1 MGFLFE
7 SDVDR
12 RRREAREE
20 WQAREDIK
28 YTRRLDS
35 EAKREENAQQR
46 EAQRAARA
54 RAAELKRDRE
64 KQAAEYAK
72 QEQAARPALTERVG
86 GTRGVK
92 VVTVHHHLSG
102 GFPVALLPPH
112 ESRADRLVFAAD
124 VMLDRD
130 PSKQHDGKFMDAT
143 ATARPLFEEIT
154 RDYGALLSRLRD
166 HTWWDSLCDSVG
178 VTLTKDGSPRPW
190 KGRYASGVQRVTLV
204 HSPVIMGVKIA
215 TDGLRIRIRARV
227 GDGAGRWSSPAKLDL
242 LRSAFQAA
250 GVNARDMTVGADSRG
265 NIVLAFRDRDPLAEP
280 PPSVITPYDAKRGR
294 AFLGITADGG
304 EAWVTIKNNA
314 STLIAGMQ
322 GSGKTAS
329 LMPLVAGLAGHVEL
343 HIVDCGASGEW
354 EIFEPACASY
364 DDSGDLAVVAEVM
377 EYALAAS
384 VERMKRVKRTGA
396 INYWEMDEAQRRQ
409 SGLVPVVFILEEA
422 PQALGQGQ
430 ATSDDKKLAERNM
443 ALVGKAAKTIRKAG
457 MSLIIITQK
466 PAATEIPTII
476 RDNAGQRISFRL
488 DSETAAATVFG
499 DAAYVDPKPTS
510 IPTGKPGRFIA
521 RLDQRGSVMGQAP
534 YLPVEEI
541 SEYVSAQ
548 RRIPKLGD
556 DASSSTLSRGS
567 NTPTPEQVAAM
578 TEQEKAEWMHRHAV
592 EMGWVP
598 SDTKVPAT
606 DGTVSSEPV
615 TDDLDDTDTEETGFD
630 L

>member
-28 YTRRLDS
+28 YARRLESD
-35 EAKREENAQQR
+35 ARREEGAQQR

-54 RAAELKRDRE
+54 RATEMKRDRE
-64 KQAAEYAK
+64 KKVKEYGDAER
-72 QEQAARPALTERVG
+72 AARPPLTVRVG
-86 GTRGVK
+86 GTREVK
-92 VVTVHHHLSG
+92 VVTVSHHLSPV
-102 GFPVALLPPH
+102 PVAFLPPH
-112 ESRADRLVFAAD
+112 ESGHKLVNAVQALASRGKNVNADDAARANGLYD
-124 VMLDRD
+124 
-130 PSKQHDGKFMDAT
+130 
-143 ATARPLFEEIT
+143 EIS

-178 VTLTKDGSPRPW
+178 VTLTKEGKPRPW
-190 KGRYASGVQRVTLV
+190 KGRYAEGAQRVTLV
-204 HSPVIMGVKIA
+204 HSPAIIGVKVA
-215 TDGLRIRIRARV
+215 ADGLRIRIRARI

-242 LRSAFQAA
+242 LKSAFQAA
-250 GVNARDMTVGADSRG
+250 GVNASGMTVGSDPRG
-265 NIVLAFRDRDPLAEP
+265 NIVLAFHDKDPLAEP
-280 PPSVITPYDAKRGR
+280 PPSIITPYDAARGR
-294 AFLGITADGG
+294 AFLGVTADGG

-314 STLIAGMQ
+314 TTLIAGMQ

-329 LMPLVAGLAGHVEL
+329 LMPLVAGLAGKVEL
-343 HIVDCGASGEW
+343 HVVDCGASGEW

-364 DDSGDLAVVAEVM
+364 DDSGDLVAVASLM

-396 INYWEMDEAQRRQ
+396 INYWEMTDEQRAA
-409 SGLVPVVFILEEA
+409 SGLNPVVFILEEA

-430 ATSDDKKLAERNM
+430 ATAADKKLAERNM

-457 MSLIIITQK
+457 MSLIVITQK

-541 SEYVSAQ
+541 ADYVAEQ
-548 RRIPKLGD
+548 RRIPKMDG
-556 DASSSTLSRGS
+556 ATTTRTPVTTVTSTL
-567 NTPTPEQVAAM
+567 TPEQVAEM
-578 TEQEKAEWMHRHAV
+578 TDAERAEWMRQHAIAN
-592 EMGWVP
+592 GW
-598 SDTKVPAT
+598 
-606 DGTVSSEPV
+606 V
-615 TDDLDDTDTEETGFD
+615 TDDDAAPDTDETETESGFD